1 MVKNTEVWTC
11 ESIASY
17 NNEGRSIVFPWN
29 VLFNFEIIAN
39 MMNKNIILLVFLF
52 ISSSTLFAQQTGST
66 NERSR
71 VKEEGKTVFNPHW
84 FLSVQ
89 GGAAYTLGEADLETC
104 SHHQLQ

>member
-1 MVKNTEVWTC
+1 
-11 ESIASY
+11 
-17 NNEGRSIVFPWN
+17 
-29 VLFNFEIIAN
+29 
-39 MMNKNIILLVFLF
+39 MNKNIILLVFLF

-89 GGAAYTLGEADLETC
+89 GGAAYTLGEADFGDLLSPSVAVALGYKFSPLFGLRAAASGWQAT
-104 SHHQLQ
+104 SGYKAG

>member
-1 MVKNTEVWTC
+1 MGINGT
-11 ESIASY
+11 SFL
-17 NNEGRSIVFPWN
+17 IV
-29 VLFNFEIIAN
+29 EIIAN

-89 GGAAYTLGEADLETC
+89 GGATYTLGEADFGDL
-104 SHHQLQ
+104 L